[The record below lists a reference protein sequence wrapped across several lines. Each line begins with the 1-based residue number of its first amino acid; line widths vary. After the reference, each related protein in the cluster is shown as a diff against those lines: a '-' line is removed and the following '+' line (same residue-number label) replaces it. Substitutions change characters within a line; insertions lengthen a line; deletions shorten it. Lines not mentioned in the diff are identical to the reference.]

1 MVSEGYHIKQQWEVG
16 AYRIDMVVLFQDT
29 KIAIEC
35 DGEKWHSTEEQI
47 RQDMERQS
55 ILERCGWEF
64 IRIRGSKYFKNP
76 ETTMKGVIDELN
88 KKGIYPEKMENEN
101 YLIKEEELLNRIKT
115 RVFEIVETWDNNND
129 DGFKEKEHII
139 DIYEEVNKVPKK
151 IPISQERKK
160 ENCEEKIAKEDIE
173 KENSKDNITQNFDD
187 FQLRLFNI

>member
-1 MVSEGYHIKQQWEVG
+1 
-16 AYRIDMVVLFQDT
+16 
-29 KIAIEC
+29 
-35 DGEKWHSTEEQI
+35 
-47 RQDMERQS
+47 MERQS

-115 RVFEIVETWDNNND
+115 RVFEIIETWDNNND
-129 DGFKEKEHII
+129 DDFKEKEHII
-139 DIYEEVNKVPKK
+139 DIYEEVNKVSKN
-151 IPISQERKK
+151 IPISHERKK

-173 KENSKDNITQNFDD
+173 K
-187 FQLRLFNI
+187 